1 MLSKITVWAT
11 SCCLLI
17 IIGQAFAQNVGP
29 VTDDGSRLQAEA
41 FTAPEVTIGPDFLF
55 AESLSAATPI
65 RMSVKII
72 APGGIVVFDEQ
83 TNASSLTVFITD
95 LNLSDGQYR
104 YELQSTFDAGATT
117 LPFGGTQAGHRQYG
131 SFQILDGMIEP
142 ELQSDISAEEEI
154 SSTNQP
160 SWPVQIAGV
169 LLDLLVPSA
178 QAQDVI
184 VDGPTPDLWWHD
196 TDGGLCC
203 DWQVHAHNFLATN
216 SWGLGDWVGGNAGH
230 DVLSIYG
237 ADGSSSNSL
246 SLVVDSA
253 GDMTLASGSVFI
265 DRSEGGMHI
274 GSTTAPYGPL
284 QVTHPSTSSWIT
296 LTSAADTG
304 YLVQTADTLALWT
317 TDSIRPFAI
326 DNDAPNN
333 SLFINDTG
341 NIGFGTELPSE
352 AVDVERSAAAARF
365 QLTSFSDTGNE
376 APQFVQ
382 RRALGPSFAPAA
394 VTAGDNLGLFSFRG
408 YTGTGFS
415 GTKAGITVKATE
427 PWSGSANG
435 TRMLFQTTTN
445 GTTALN
451 TVMEITH
458 DSKVK
463 INGTELS
470 VPDYVFEED
479 YQLMPLEELDS
490 FIREHKHLPGVASA
504 EEVKREG
511 LDLGGS
517 QLSVLEKVEELTL
530 YTLQQHEQ
538 LKALRTENAQ
548 LRSAYGTLQTRI
560 AKVDQLE
567 QMVNLL
573 LQGEKSSPLL
583 TSVSE

>member
-1 MLSKITVWAT
+1 MLNFDK
-11 SCCLLI
+11 
-17 IIGQAFAQNVGP
+17 G
-29 VTDDGSRLQAEA
+29 
-41 FTAPEVTIGPDFLF
+41 
-55 AESLSAATPI
+55 LSALSIGSTAI
-65 RMSVKII
+65 HNG
-72 APGGIVVFDEQ
+72 A
-83 TNASSLTVFITD
+83 D
-95 LNLSDGQYR
+95 L
-104 YELQSTFDAGATT
+104 
-117 LPFGGTQAGHRQYG
+117 
-131 SFQILDGMIEP
+131 
-142 ELQSDISAEEEI
+142 DISALEPTINLFGEAFSDSMGIQYDSTWFNTYHQGFGLPFRRI
-154 SSTNQP
+154 SRVF
-160 SWPVQIAGV
+160 W
-169 LLDLLVPSA
+169 SA
-178 QAQDVI
+178 PENSFV
-184 VDGPTPDLWWHD
+184 VDG
-196 TDGGLCC
+196 GGLIGIG
-203 DWQVHAHNFLATN
+203 T
-216 SWGLGDWVGGNAGH
+216 
-230 DVLSIYG
+230 
-237 ADGSSSNSL
+237 
-246 SLVVDSA
+246 
-253 GDMTLASGSVFI
+253 ASP
-265 DRSEGGMHI
+265 
-274 GSTTAPYGPL
+274 A
-284 QVTHPSTSSWIT
+284 
-296 LTSAADTG
+296 
-304 YLVQTADTLALWT
+304 
-317 TDSIRPFAI
+317 
-326 DNDAPNN
+326 
-333 SLFINDTG
+333 
-341 NIGFGTELPSE
+341 E
-352 AVDVERSAAAARF
+352 AVDVVRSASAARF
-365 QLTSFSDTGNE
+365 QLTSFTSTGNE

-382 RRALGPSFAPAA
+382 RRALGTSGAPAA

-451 TVMEITH
+451 TVLEITH

-538 LKALRTENAQ
+538 LLQQHEQLQALRTENAQ
-548 LRSAYGTLQTRI
+548 LRSAYGTLQTRF